1 MMTVSTVCTR
11 LVVTAQPEDTVQ
23 AVAKCMAQ
31 YEVGSLIIVEANTPV
46 GIITDRDLVVRVMAQ
61 DHTSPERAVRTVM
74 TSNPVCVPEHMP
86 IEEAIALMRGYQI
99 RRLVVVNDA
108 KKLVGILALDD
119 LLLRLGEEQH
129 ALAGLMRVARSRRA
143 ECSGTPT
150 GRRQP

>member
-11 LVVTAQPEDTVQ
+11 LVVTAHPDDTVQ
-23 AVAKCMAQ
+23 AVAKRMAQ
-31 YEVGSLIIVEANTPV
+31 YAVGSLIVVEANIPV

-61 DHTSPERAVRTVM
+61 DQASHALAVRAVM
-74 TSNPVCVPEHMP
+74 TADPVCVSEHMA

-108 KKLVGILALDD
+108 KQLVGILSLDD

-129 ALAGLMRVARSRRA
+129 ALAGLMRVARHHRV
-143 ECSGTPT
+143 ECSGTLPE
-150 GRRQP
+150 RRSS